1 MFLHHNMNFFMK
13 IAIFE
18 NVSWG
23 HLKSKIFK
31 NNIRKWNLS
40 LPFKVFQELPMFR
53 IIYKKIKGRSGKYK
67 KDFLPGLYYIKDNV
81 PATTDVDE
89 SYDSPSSKLT
99 AGHARSID
107 KTW

>member
-40 LPFKVFQELPMFR
+40 MPFKVFQELPMSR
-53 IIYKKIKGRSGKYK
+53 IIYKKIEGWSGKFK
-67 KDFLPGLYYIKDNV
+67 KNDFLPGLYYIEDNV
-81 PATTDVDE
+81 PVKQAETLQTFKWKFKGWIKENVPE
-89 SYDSPSSKLT
+89 
-99 AGHARSID
+99 
-107 KTW
+107 